1 MVNVLLGIISLFL
14 LYEDVMASQLMYYR
28 IHRWD
33 TELIDLSQTWVAK
46 ENSKDYL

>member
-1 MVNVLLGIISLFL
+1 M
-14 LYEDVMASQLMYYR
+14 YEHVKVSVMYYH

-46 ENSKDYL
+46 ENSKDYLQVYNH